1 MRRLATIVV
10 PVALTLACS
19 DPESP
24 RRNIMLGVEDVVAP
38 TELASNAELVATIT
52 VITGGCKRFD
62 RFTTS
67 RSEGRLTVEA
77 RGSDAALGQVCTRDL
92 RFEPHE
98 YRATLPAGN
107 PVVLAVRRPNGA
119 DLVRQIQ
126 IR

>member
-1 MRRLATIVV
+1 MRRLTTIAGA
-10 PVALTLACS
+10 VALVLACS
-19 DPESP
+19 DPGSP
-24 RRNIMLGVEDVVAP
+24 RRNNVLGVEDVVAP
-38 TELASNAELVATIT
+38 TELASNTELVATIT
-52 VITGGCKRFD
+52 VITGGCKKFD

-77 RGSDAALGQVCTRDL
+77 WGTDAAAGQVCTRDL

-107 PVVLAVRRPNGA
+107 PVILAVRRPNGA